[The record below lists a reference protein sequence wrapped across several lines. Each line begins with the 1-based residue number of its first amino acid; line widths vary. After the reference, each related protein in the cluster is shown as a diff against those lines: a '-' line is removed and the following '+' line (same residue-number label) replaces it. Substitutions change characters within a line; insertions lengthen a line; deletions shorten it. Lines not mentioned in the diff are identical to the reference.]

1 MAADYS
7 LFIFSVLL
15 KLFSLM
21 KNPMVL
27 FLFFFFL
34 SFYFYSLKLKEASLP
49 FQCTIKSRCF

>member
-1 MAADYS
+1 MAVDYS

-27 FLFFFFL
+27 FLFFFL

>member
-27 FLFFFFL
+27 FLFFFL

>member
-27 FLFFFFL
+27 FLFFFF
-34 SFYFYSLKLKEASLP
+34 KLLFLFLETKGSITSIP
-49 FQCTIKSRCF
+49 VHH

>member
-1 MAADYS
+1 MAVDYS

-27 FLFFFFL
+27 FLFFFF
-34 SFYFYSLKLKEASLP
+34 FKLLFLFLETKGSITSIP
-49 FQCTIKSRCF
+49 VHH

>member
-27 FLFFFFL
+27 FLFFFKLLFL
-34 SFYFYSLKLKEASLP
+34 FLETKGSITSIP
-49 FQCTIKSRCF
+49 VHH